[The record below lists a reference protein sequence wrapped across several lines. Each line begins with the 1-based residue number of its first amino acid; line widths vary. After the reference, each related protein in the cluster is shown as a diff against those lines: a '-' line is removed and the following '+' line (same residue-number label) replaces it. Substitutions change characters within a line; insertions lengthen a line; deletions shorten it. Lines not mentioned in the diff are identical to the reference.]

1 MAVIEGLLSRTGL
14 LPRACGAIAACAL
27 LLFSVSSQPLS
38 GQQKGGPR
46 LVSTVPLMPEGAT
59 CLWADSPAVGQ
70 VRPAAPQGPLV
81 PGGLNRAPVRVI
93 HDEYPTFS
101 AVAIDPVRHEMILQD
116 ENLFQIMV
124 FDRTATSKPGGITKP
139 KRIIGGPKTKVNFN
153 CALYVDVKNGDIY
166 SINNDVVDTMSVFS
180 RESKGN
186 LPPTRAL
193 KTPHRAYGLAVSE
206 PRDELFIAVQHPPRV
221 VVFRKGADAKEAPLR
236 TLGGAHTGLAD
247 PHGIAVDTKH
257 GVMYV
262 SNHGAYSVSR
272 EGMESEHEGGINR
285 ENMIAGSGRYQPPS
299 ITVHAL
305 TASGDAPATR
315 TIAGPKTQLNWPSTM
330 AYDEQH
336 DELFV
341 ANDVE
346 NAILVFRGSDSG
358 DVAPTRVLQGARTGL
373 KNPTGVA
380 LDLVNRELAIA
391 NMGNHTATVY
401 PIDAQGDV
409 APKRIIRAAPDG
421 KIAQMIGNPGALTFD
436 TKREEV
442 LVPN

>member
-1 MAVIEGLLSRTGL
+1 MNRRPN
-14 LPRACGAIAACAL
+14 PRACAATVACASL
-27 LLFSVSSQPLS
+27 LLSYPSHPPSDRP
-38 GQQKGGPR
+38 KGGPG

-59 CLWADSPAVGQ
+59 CLWADSAAFGQ
-70 VRPAAPQGPLV
+70 VRPAAPQGPFV
-81 PGGLNRAPVRVI
+81 PGGLNRMPVRVI

-101 AVAIDPVRHEMILQD
+101 AVAIDPVRQELILQD

-124 FDRTATSKPGGITKP
+124 FDRTAGSQPGSITQP
-139 KRIIGGPKTKVNFN
+139 KRVIGGPKTKVNFN

-180 RESKGN
+180 RESKGD
-186 LPPTRAL
+186 LAPKRAL
-193 KTPHRAYGLAVSE
+193 KTPHRSYGLAVAE

-221 VVFRKGADAKEAPLR
+221 AVYRKGADAKEAPLR
-236 TLGGAHTGLAD
+236 LIGGAHTGLAD
-247 PHGIAVDTKH
+247 PHGIAVDMKH

-262 SNHGAYSVSR
+262 SNHGAYSVSQ
-272 EGMESEHEGGINR
+272 EGMESEHNDGINR

-299 ITVHAL
+299 ITVHTL
-305 TASGDAPATR
+305 TANGDAAPIR
-315 TIAGPKTQLNWPSTM
+315 TITGPKTQLNWPSTM

-346 NAILVFRGSDSG
+346 NAILVFHGSDSG

-380 LDLVNRELAIA
+380 LDLTNRELAIA

-401 PIDAQGDV
+401 PIDAHGDV
-409 APKRIIRAAPDG
+409 APKRTIRAAPAG
-421 KIAQMIGNPGALTFD
+421 KVAQMIGNPGALTFD
-436 TKREEV
+436 TLREEV